1 MSILGLLCL
10 LLALIAALALVLYGL
25 QRRALGTLARLSQ
38 QLQLSAGN
46 GQLPG
51 RVDLESGR
59 PEIAAPVGA
68 VNHLLARAARGTE
81 RDRAPPPAPFADPRD
96 RLHEAVLMARGGV
109 GYPNPQFPHL
119 IGRR

>member
-10 LLALIAALALVLYGL
+10 LFALIAALTLVLYGL

-59 PEIAAPVGA
+59 PEVAAPVGA
-68 VNHLLARAARGTE
+68 VNHLLARPAPRTE
-81 RDRAPPPAPFADPRD
+81 RDRAPPPALFAEPGGRLSRTGLLHPRMI
-96 RLHEAVLMARGGV
+96 L
-109 GYPNPQFPHL
+109 Y
-119 IGRR
+119 

>member
-10 LLALIAALALVLYGL
+10 LLALIAALTLVLYGL

-38 QLQLSAGN
+38 RLQLSAGN

-59 PEIAAPVGA
+59 PEIAALVGA
-68 VNHLLARAARGTE
+68 VNHLLARAPRPA
-81 RDRAPPPAPFADPRD
+81 DRVRPPAPALGAGLC
-96 RLHEAVLMARGGV
+96 LHAA
-109 GYPNPQFPHL
+109 
-119 IGRR
+119 